1 MKQYRFLSTR
11 WWAISISV
19 VLLIAGIVGF
29 VLFNGF
35 NQGIDFTGGI
45 TEQVEFDGTVSI
57 DAIRESLGDLSS
69 SQVQKLGT
77 SSSNTYQIRVGLKG
91 DQTAEAISA
100 MVEKSLSKVSV
111 GHTVV
116 SSEFVGPKFS
126 STLVKASILVVV
138 LALILILAYIW
149 IRFRFA
155 YAISSIV
162 ALLHDVLLL
171 LTFIALFR
179 FEFSS
184 TTVAAILTI
193 IGYSLNATI
202 VIFDRIR
209 ENFKINSDATLKEV
223 INLSTSQSLT
233 RTIITSLTTLL
244 AIVPLAVFARGTVQ
258 LFAVNLIIGIIIG
271 TYSSNLIAPAVLY
284 WILKK
289 QESNKAKKLHTETR
303 LETKVKQDTSNLVQ
317 DVEIPRLERKLK
329 GKRRNRK

>member
-11 WWAISISV
+11 WWAISISI
-19 VLLIAGIVGF
+19 VLLIAGIVSF
-29 VLFNGF
+29 IVLDGF

-45 TEQVEFDGTVSI
+45 TEQVQFDDSISI
-57 DAIRESLGDLSS
+57 DEVRANLGSLKSAK
-69 SQVQKLGT
+69 VQKLG
-77 SSSNTYQIRVGLKG
+77 SSNSNLYQIRVGLKA
-91 DQTAEAISA
+91 DQTSESIST
-100 MVEKSLSKVSV
+100 EIESSLDKLNVKYEV
-111 GHTVV
+111 I

-126 STLVKASILVVV
+126 STLVRASILVVV
-138 LALILILAYIW
+138 LALVLILIYIW
-149 IRFRFA
+149 VRFRFA

-209 ENFKINSDATLKEV
+209 ENFKINPDSSLKDV
-223 INLSTSQSLT
+223 INLSTGQSLT

-244 AIVPLAVFARGTVQ
+244 AIVPLAIFARGTVQ
-258 LFAVNLIIGIIIG
+258 LFAINLIIGIIIG
-271 TYSSNLIAPAVLY
+271 TYSSNLIAPAILY

-289 QESNKAKKLHTETR
+289 QRANKAKKLHITSSDSKAKE
-303 LETKVKQDTSNLVQ
+303 EKSNLVAE
-317 DVEIPRLERKLK
+317 VEIPKLERKLK

>member
-1 MKQYRFLSTR
+1 MKQHKFLSTR
-11 WWAISISV
+11 WWAISISLL
-19 VLLIAGIVGF
+19 LLIAGVVGF

-45 TEQVEFDGTVSI
+45 TEQVEFNESVSI
-57 DAIRESLGDLSS
+57 DEIRESLANNA
-69 SQVQKLGT
+69 QVQKLGT
-77 SSSNTYQIRVGLKG
+77 SSSNIYQIRVGLKG
-91 DQTAEAISA
+91 NQTSESISA
-100 MVEKSLSKVSV
+100 MIEKSLDKVGVSY
-111 GHTVV
+111 TVV

-138 LALILILAYIW
+138 LALVLILAYIW
-149 IRFRFA
+149 VRFRFA

-209 ENFKINSDATLKEV
+209 ENFKINSEATLKEV

-244 AIVPLAVFARGTVQ
+244 AIIPLAVFARGTVQ
-258 LFAVNLIIGIIIG
+258 LFAINLIIGIIILNA
-271 TYSSNLIAPAVLY
+271 YCENL
-284 WILKK
+284 
-289 QESNKAKKLHTETR
+289 
-303 LETKVKQDTSNLVQ
+303 
-317 DVEIPRLERKLK
+317 
-329 GKRRNRK
+329 RRY